1 MADIYEFVGREFDW
15 FAIDSSRCIALF
27 STAGIGY
34 IPHAVMNFFSEHD
47 EISQSIDSPNWGSSS
62 VWDDYAKLGLY
73 VYDWHL
79 NEGLYVRVRIPEIQA
94 EAKLIQMV
102 DSLVALPKFTGKFDD
117 VQEFEDLGSWH
128 DIDSQV

>member
-1 MADIYEFVGREFDW
+1 MK
-15 FAIDSSRCIALF
+15 
-27 STAGIGY
+27 
-34 IPHAVMNFFSEHD
+34 FFSEHD

-73 VYDWHL
+73 VYDWNL
-79 NEGLYVRVRIPEIQA
+79 NEGPYVRVCIPEIQA